1 MKKYDYPISVIRI
14 LALLIVL
21 VLHVRQSCNMDIACF
36 PYYIGVPLFLLISG
50 FLFGLTDVTDAKD
63 WYIRR
68 FKRIQIPYWLL
79 LCLNVVVGFF
89 LGKTLSLTDGIQGLL
104 ALPAFPKGHYGM
116 AHTWYI
122 TYILLCYLL
131 VPPVFKGLKHCTTS
145 GGGNLLMIG
154 VLGMIMPLTFLT
166 SYIPFIGKISSA
178 QIHVF
183 LAAFFVAYFL
193 RKRTR
198 REVGMTFSLLGGCL
212 YALLYQLS
220 TRLAAWEAIID
231 IYKHSC
237 VSLAFFGAL
246 FIELDLIDWN
256 KIVTKKVDL
265 AIHWID
271 RNSYYIYLSHY
282 WFTAMSWWNVFKDG
296 LTLMSVLLFVILTS
310 ISTILLSGI
319 SETIIKKIK

>member
-1 MKKYDYPISVIRI
+1 
-14 LALLIVL
+14 
-21 VLHVRQSCNMDIACF
+21 
-36 PYYIGVPLFLLISG
+36 
-50 FLFGLTDVTDAKD
+50 
-63 WYIRR
+63 
-68 FKRIQIPYWLL
+68 
-79 LCLNVVVGFF
+79 
-89 LGKTLSLTDGIQGLL
+89 
-104 ALPAFPKGHYGM
+104 
-116 AHTWYI
+116 
-122 TYILLCYLL
+122 
-131 VPPVFKGLKHCTTS
+131 
-145 GGGNLLMIG
+145 MIG

-246 FIELDLIDWN
+246 FIVLDLIDWN